1 MTSIKQSVCFFLVTA
16 GMIMSAGYAVGR
28 ITSAHASD
36 KMDVAEETHAT
47 EKVDIAEQSFAGQN
61 TPARATSDTPDINRI
76 NQAINSA
83 KHGNLPAESVQPSWT
98 PEALRTW
105 GNAKA
110 DVSVYLFS
118 SLTCPHCMVFHEEVL
133 PKLKETFVQTGKVKL
148 IYVDMPYDA
157 KALTGTLLT
166 RCISPALYEKYITAL
181 FQNQTVWAYTSNPRK
196 LMDSYATAL
205 GADTKAMRACV
216 SDMNL
221 RKKVIEQ
228 RDNLSTLY
236 KVRGMPTVVVVK
248 NGEATKIT
256 GTDTPVIL
264 AKIKS
269 VLGEE

>member
-1 MTSIKQSVCFFLVTA
+1 MTGIKQSVCSFLVTA
-16 GMIMSAGYAVGR
+16 GMIMSAGYAVGH
-28 ITSAHASD
+28 IPASYATDMDNTHHTNPTTHSAPLDTLSD
-36 KMDVAEETHAT
+36 ESIQPTW
-47 EKVDIAEQSFAGQN
+47 
-61 TPARATSDTPDINRI
+61 TPD
-76 NQAINSA
+76 
-83 KHGNLPAESVQPSWT
+83 
-98 PEALRTW
+98 ALRTW
-105 GNAKA
+105 GNEKA

-133 PKLKETFVQTGKVKL
+133 PKLKETFVQPGKVKL

-157 KALTGTLLT
+157 KALTGTLLA
-166 RCISPALYEKYITAL
+166 RCISPALYEKYMTAL
-181 FQNQTVWAYTSNPRK
+181 FQNQTVWAYTSNPRG
-196 LMDSYATAL
+196 LMDGYATAL

-216 SDMNL
+216 SDMDL
-221 RKKVIEQ
+221 RKKVMEQ